1 MQNNPLAKH
10 FRQPQLYIQLPSK
23 GKYYPPGTLEMPV
36 TKELPVYPMTAK
48 DELSFMTPDALLN
61 GQGTVDVIQSCIPNI
76 KDAWAMPTLDLDA
89 VLIAIRQA
97 TYGNNMEFTSVC
109 PHCNEQS
116 EQVLDLSQL
125 TGTIN
130 PANFDEPL
138 EYKGLT
144 FFFKPADYRGFNETS
159 KENFEQQR
167 ILKVA
172 ADSELDDDT
181 KTTQFQMLFMK
192 LMELTV
198 SQVTNSISA
207 IKTADG
213 VTVTEKEFIND
224 FFQNCDKATWTAVK
238 NKIEELNKQSKM
250 QELDIVCDNDECS
263 KQYKS
268 PLLFEN
274 SNFFG

>member
-23 GKYYPPGTLEMPV
+23 GKYYPQGALDMPV
-36 TKELPVYPMTAK
+36 TKELPVYPMTAR

-61 GQGTVDVIQSCIPNI
+61 GQSTVDVIQSCIPNI
-76 KDAWAMPTLDLDA
+76 KNAWAMPTIDLDA

-97 TYGNNMEFTSVC
+97 TYGNNMEFTSIC
-109 PHCNEQS
+109 PHCSEKS
-116 EQVLDLSQL
+116 EQVLDLSKL
-125 TGTIN
+125 TGTVN

-138 EYKGLT
+138 QYQGLT
-144 FFFKPADYRGFNETS
+144 FFFKPADYKGFNEAS

-167 ILKVA
+167 ILRVA
-172 ADSELDDDT
+172 ADAELDQDT
-181 KTTQFQMLFMK
+181 KTAQFQMLFMK

-198 SQVTNSISA
+198 SQITNSVSA
-207 IKTADG
+207 IKTAEG
-213 VTVTEKEFIND
+213 ATVTEKEFINE
-224 FFQNCDKATWTAVK
+224 FFKNCDKATWTAVK

-250 QELDIVCDNDECS
+250 QELDIICDNDQCG
-263 KQYKS
+263 KHYKS

-274 SNFFG
+274 SSFFG